1 MDEEELM
8 SKISLWQEEYPDD
21 QFSFRPHQEKTS
33 VEFNPCEDD
42 GDIVDMSNI
51 KTPSE
56 ENLLFVHQTHW
67 QKALLQ
73 RYGGE
78 ICLLDATYKT
88 TKYSLP
94 LFFLCVKTNVD
105 YCIVGSFITQYENEK
120 SIKEALE
127 ILSSWNP
134 EWQPRYMMTDYCE
147 AEINA
152 IENLFPGI

>member
-1 MDEEELM
+1 M
-8 SKISLWQEEYPDD
+8 
-21 QFSFRPHQEKTS
+21 
-33 VEFNPCEDD
+33 
-42 GDIVDMSNI
+42 
-51 KTPSE
+51 
-56 ENLLFVHQTHW
+56 
-67 QKALLQ
+67 
-73 RYGGE
+73 
-78 ICLLDATYKT
+78 
-88 TKYSLP
+88 
-94 LFFLCVKTNVD
+94 KTNVD